1 MNNTDTVFSPER
13 RSTTFGILL
22 GMSLVAFESLSVA
35 TIAPTFAEALGG
47 MELYGWVFSSFL
59 LMSLLGVIL
68 AGQHIDRRGPWP
80 ALAAGLIVFGAGL
93 TLSGLA
99 PSMLVL
105 LAGRAL
111 QGLGG
116 GAINTALYAA
126 VDLAYPDALRPRMMA
141 LLSTAWILPTLLGPA
156 LAGVIADALNWRVI
170 FLGLIP
176 FLVVL
181 AFLIASTFRGLRS
194 ETHVNEETI
203 DKEKSNYSSFL
214 ALQATV
220 GAGLFLVGLSLSSP
234 LIILATVSVGTFLAV
249 PALRR
254 LLPPQ
259 TLTAGPGLAAVLA
272 ARALFS
278 AAFAGVQIFLA
289 VLVTAVQGYSA
300 SVAGLVIA
308 LGSIF
313 WTLGTWLQARQ
324 DKLQGGTDRAG
335 RVFIGTLGL
344 SLGIGLQLV
353 ALAFPQVSLF
363 ITILGWSL
371 AGLGIGF
378 AHATASVL
386 AFAYADTGQ
395 SGKVSSALQLAD
407 QFTPALSTGIAGV
420 LFTVISKRSWGEIG
434 GVGLAIAFS
443 LVLALF
449 STLAAR
455 RIGDVK

>member
-1 MNNTDTVFSPER
+1 MSNTDTVFNAKR
-13 RSTTFGILL
+13 RSTTLGILL

-35 TIAPTFAEALGG
+35 TIAPKFTEALGG

-59 LMSLLGVIL
+59 LMSLLGVIT

-80 ALAAGLIVFGAGL
+80 ALAAGLVIFGAGL

-99 PSMLVL
+99 PSMLL
-105 LAGRAL
+105 LLVGRAL

-141 LLSTAWILPTLLGPA
+141 HLSTAWILPTLLGPA
-156 LAGVIADALNWRVI
+156 LAGFIADTMSWRVV
-170 FLGLIP
+170 FLGLVP
-176 FLVVL
+176 FLAVL
-181 AFLIASTFRGLRS
+181 AFLIAPTFRGIRYQTNT
-194 ETHVNEETI
+194 E
-203 DKEKSNYSSFL
+203 KESKNSLLL

-220 GAGLFLVGLSLSSP
+220 GAGLFLIALSLTSP
-234 LIILATVSVGTFLAV
+234 LFVLATISVGTLLAL

-254 LLPPQ
+254 LLPPR
-259 TLTAGPGLAAVLA
+259 TLTAGSGLAAVIA
-272 ARALFS
+272 SRALFS
-278 AAFAGVQIFLA
+278 AAFAGVQVFLA
-289 VLVTAVQGYSA
+289 VLVTTVQGYSA

-308 LGSIF
+308 SGSIF

-324 DKLQGGTDRAG
+324 DKLQQGTGRAR
-335 RVFIGTLGL
+335 RVFIGTSGL

-353 ALAFPQVSLF
+353 ALALPNVPLV
-363 ITILGWSL
+363 ITVFSWSL

-386 AFAYADTGQ
+386 AFAHANTGQ

-407 QFTPALSTGIAGV
+407 QFAPALSTGIAGV
-420 LFTVISKRSWGEIG
+420 LFTAVSTSSWGEAG
-434 GVGLAIAFS
+434 GVGLAIGFS
-443 LVLALF
+443 FVLALF

-455 RIGDVK
+455 RIGNSEKV